1 MKKTKAVTGPIHKT
15 AALICGMLL
24 ASALLLPADAAGQQR
39 EELVVPAG
47 QSEVLDV
54 GSTYTDLMIANPDVA
69 DVLPLSNHSIYVV
82 GKKTGSTS
90 LSVYGP
96 GKRLLSVA
104 MITVSANVSGL
115 KQRLYEILPDERNI
129 AVHAAGES
137 VVLSGPVSSGPRLQQ
152 ALALAET
159 YAPGKVVNMMSVQG
173 TQQVMLSVRFVEVD
187 RNVAKDLRLN
197 VESADLHN
205 EGFDPRRPF
214 IATGETIL
222 SKSLLDSF
230 GLGQLRF
237 RYQDLDLD
245 VLFDAL
251 EKKGVAKTIA
261 NPTLV
266 AMSGD
271 TASFLAGGEFPVP
284 VAQSSG
290 SNASSGNG
298 GSSAS
303 AVAQSTITVEF
314 KQFGV
319 ALAFTPTVLDD
330 GKINLVVAPEVSDID
345 PTVSFISQGLVI
357 PGLKVRRAK
366 TTVELRDGESFTIAG
381 LLRDDYENA
390 IRQYPFVGDL
400 PVLGALFRSTGYQKH
415 QTELVMVVTPH
426 LAVPT
431 QTAQAMP
438 GGEYV
443 PPSDFEL
450 FLFGA
455 TQGLKSGV
463 NPEDRALMG
472 MDPSKVGVDGKY
484 GHVLF

>member
-1 MKKTKAVTGPIHKT
+1 MNMTKAVIGPLEKT
-15 AALICGMLL
+15 AAVLAGLMLL
-24 ASALLLPADAAGQQR
+24 ALALANPGKAAAQSR
-39 EELVVPAG
+39 EELVVPSG

-54 GSTYTDLMIANPDVA
+54 GATYTDLMIANPDVA
-69 DVLPLSNHSIYVV
+69 DVLPLTNHSIYVV
-82 GKKTGSTS
+82 GKKTGSTA

-115 KQRLYEILPDERNI
+115 KQRLYEILPEEKNI

-137 VVLSGPVSSGPRLQQ
+137 IVLSGPVSSGPKLQQ

-159 YAPGKVVNMMSVQG
+159 YAPGHVVNMMSVQG
-173 TQQVMLSVRFVEVD
+173 VQQVMLSVRFVEVD
-187 RNVAKDLRLN
+187 RTIAKGLRSNVQT
-197 VESADLHN
+197 HN
-205 EGFDPRRPF
+205 LDPNRPY
-214 IATGETIL
+214 IATGDTL
-222 SKSLLDSF
+222 SGAILDSF

-237 RYQDLDLD
+237 RNGDLDLD

-251 EKKGVAKTIA
+251 EKKGLARTLA

-284 VAQSSG
+284 VAQSAG
-290 SNASSGNG
+290 TAG
-298 GSSAS
+298 GTGGVTQA
-303 AVAQSTITVEF
+303 TISVEF

-330 GKINLVVAPEVSDID
+330 GVINLIVAPEVSDID
-345 PTVSFISQGLVI
+345 PTVSITTSGLTI
-357 PGLKVRRAK
+357 PGIKVRRAK

-381 LLRDDYENA
+381 LLKDDYQNA

-400 PVLGALFRSTGYQKH
+400 PVLGTLFRSTSYQKS

-431 QTAQAMP
+431 QGPQATP
-438 GGEYV
+438 DGNYV

-472 MDPSKVGVDGKY
+472 MDPAKVGVDGKY

>member
-1 MKKTKAVTGPIHKT
+1 MNMTKAVTGPLQKT
-15 AALICGMLL
+15 AAVLGGLLLL
-24 ASALLLPADAAGQQR
+24 ATAIAIPAKAAAQAR

-54 GSTYTDLMIANPDVA
+54 GAPYTDLMIANPDIA

-82 GKKTGSTS
+82 GKKTGSTA

-104 MITVSANVSGL
+104 MITVGANVSGL
-115 KQRLYEILPDERNI
+115 KQRLYEILPDEKNI
-129 AVHAAGES
+129 AVHAAGDS
-137 VVLSGPVSSGPRLQQ
+137 LVLSGPVSSGPRLQQ

-173 TQQVMLSVRFVEVD
+173 VQQVMLSVRFVEVD
-187 RNVAKDLRLN
+187 RNVAKGLRSN
-197 VESADLHN
+197 VQTHN
-205 EGFDPRRPF
+205 LDPNRPF
-214 IATGETIL
+214 IATGDTL
-222 SKSLLDSF
+222 SGAILDSF

-237 RYQDLDLD
+237 RNGDLDLD

-251 EKKGVAKTIA
+251 EKKGLARTLA

-290 SNASSGNG
+290 AASG
-298 GSSAS
+298 GSGVVQA
-303 AVAQSTITVEF
+303 TITVEF

-330 GKINLVVAPEVSDID
+330 GVINLVVAPEVSDID
-345 PTVSFISQGLVI
+345 PTVSITTQGLTI
-357 PGLKVRRAK
+357 PGIKVRRAK

-381 LLRDDYENA
+381 LLKDDYQNA

-400 PVLGALFRSTGYQKH
+400 PVLGTLFRSTSYQRN

-431 QTAQAMP
+431 QTAQALP
-438 GGEYV
+438 GSGMV

-472 MDPSKVGVDGKY
+472 LDPNKVGVDGKY

>member
-1 MKKTKAVTGPIHKT
+1 MNMTKAVIGPLEKT
-15 AALICGMLL
+15 AAILAGLMLL
-24 ASALLLPADAAGQQR
+24 ALALADPGKANAQSR

-54 GSTYTDLMIANPDVA
+54 GATYTDLMIANPDVA

-82 GKKTGSTS
+82 GKKTGSTA

-104 MITVSANVSGL
+104 MITVSANISGL
-115 KQRLYEILPDERNI
+115 KQRLYEILPDEKNV
-129 AVHAAGES
+129 AVHAAGDS
-137 VVLSGPVSSGPRLQQ
+137 IVLSGPVSSGPKLQQ

-159 YAPGKVVNMMSVQG
+159 FAPGHVVNMMSVQG
-173 TQQVMLSVRFVEVD
+173 VQQVMLSVRFVEVD
-187 RNVAKDLRLN
+187 RTIAKGLRSNVQT
-197 VESADLHN
+197 HN
-205 EGFDPRRPF
+205 LDTNRPY
-214 IATGETIL
+214 IATGDTL
-222 SKSLLDSF
+222 SGAILDSF

-237 RYQDLDLD
+237 RNGDLDLD

-251 EKKGVAKTIA
+251 ERRGLARTLA

-284 VAQSSG
+284 VAQSAG
-290 SNASSGNG
+290 TAG
-298 GSSAS
+298 GTGGVTQA
-303 AVAQSTITVEF
+303 TISVEF

-330 GKINLVVAPEVSDID
+330 GVINLIVAPEVSDID
-345 PTVSFISQGLVI
+345 PTVSITTSGLTI
-357 PGLKVRRAK
+357 PGIKVRRAK

-381 LLRDDYENA
+381 LLKDDYQNA

-400 PVLGALFRSTGYQKH
+400 PVLGTLFRSTSYQKS

-431 QTAQAMP
+431 QGPQAMP
-438 GGEYV
+438 DGNYV

-472 MDPSKVGVDGKY
+472 LDPNKVGVDGKY

>member
-1 MKKTKAVTGPIHKT
+1 MKKMKAVTGSLQKT
-15 AALICGMLL
+15 AALMCGLLL
-24 ASALLLPADAAGQQR
+24 AGAVLLPGNAAAQQR

-54 GSTYTDLMIANPDVA
+54 GARYTDLMIANPDVA

-96 GKRLLSVA
+96 GKKLLSVA

-115 KQRLYEILPDERNI
+115 KQRLYEILPDEKNI
-129 AVHAAGES
+129 AVHAAGDS
-137 VVLSGPVSSGPRLQQ
+137 LVLSGPVSSGPRLQQ

-159 YAPGKVVNMMSVQG
+159 YAPGHVVNMMSVQG
-173 TQQVMLSVRFVEVD
+173 TQQVMLSVRFVEVN
-187 RNVAKDLRLN
+187 RNIAKGLRSN
-197 VESADLHN
+197 VQSHH
-205 EGFDPRRPF
+205 GDPTRPF
-214 IATGETIL
+214 IATGDTL
-222 SKSLLDSF
+222 SGAILDSF
-230 GLGQLRF
+230 GLAQLRF
-237 RYQDLDLD
+237 RSGDLDLD
-245 VLFDAL
+245 ILFDAL
-251 EKKGVAKTIA
+251 EKRGLARTLA

-290 SNASSGNG
+290 SASST
-298 GSSAS
+298 GSGVVQA
-303 AVAQSTITVEF
+303 TITVEF

-330 GKINLVVAPEVSDID
+330 GVINLVVAPEVSDID
-345 PTVSFISQGLVI
+345 PSVSITTQGLTI
-357 PGLKVRRAK
+357 PGIKVRRAK

-381 LLRDDYENA
+381 LLKDDYQNA

-400 PVLGALFRSTGYQKH
+400 PVLGALFRSTSYQKNE
-415 QTELVMVVTPH
+415 TELVMVVTPH

-431 QTAQAMP
+431 QTAQALP
-438 GGEYV
+438 GSGYV

-455 TQGLKSGV
+455 TQGLRNGV

-472 MDPSKVGVDGKY
+472 MDPAKVGVDGKY

>member
-1 MKKTKAVTGPIHKT
+1 MTMTKAVTGPLQKT
-15 AALICGMLL
+15 AAVLGGLLLL
-24 ASALLLPADAAGQQR
+24 AAAIAMPGKSAAQAR
-39 EELVVPAG
+39 EELVVPVG

-54 GSTYTDLMIANPDVA
+54 GAPYTDLMIANPDIA

-82 GKKTGSTS
+82 GKKTGSTA

-104 MITVSANVSGL
+104 MITVGANVSGL
-115 KQRLYEILPDERNI
+115 KQRLYEILPDEKNI
-129 AVHAAGES
+129 AVHAAGDS
-137 VVLSGPVSSGPRLQQ
+137 LVLSGPVSSGPRLQQ

-159 YAPGKVVNMMSVQG
+159 FAPGKVVNMMSVQG
-173 TQQVMLSVRFVEVD
+173 VQQVMLSVRFVEVD
-187 RNVAKDLRLN
+187 RNVAKGLRSN
-197 VESADLHN
+197 IQTHN
-205 EGFDPRRPF
+205 LDPNRPY
-214 IATGETIL
+214 ISTGETL
-222 SKSLLDSF
+222 SGAVLDSF
-230 GLGQLRF
+230 GLAQLRF
-237 RYQDLDLD
+237 RNGDLDLD

-251 EKKGVAKTIA
+251 EKKGLARTLA

-290 SNASSGNG
+290 STTGSGG
-298 GSSAS
+298 VTQA
-303 AVAQSTITVEF
+303 TITVEF

-330 GKINLVVAPEVSDID
+330 GVINLVVAPEVSDID
-345 PTVSFISQGLVI
+345 PSVSITTQGLTI
-357 PGLKVRRAK
+357 PGIKVRRAK

-381 LLRDDYENA
+381 LLKDDYQNA

-400 PVLGALFRSTGYQKH
+400 PVLGTLFRSTSYQRN

-431 QTAQAMP
+431 QSAQALP
-438 GGEYV
+438 GAGLV

-472 MDPSKVGVDGKY
+472 LDPNKVGVDGKY

>member
-1 MKKTKAVTGPIHKT
+1 MTMTKAVTGPLQKT
-15 AALICGMLL
+15 AAVLGGLLLL
-24 ASALLLPADAAGQQR
+24 AAAIAMPGKSAAQAR
-39 EELVVPAG
+39 EELVVPVG

-54 GSTYTDLMIANPDVA
+54 GAPYTDLMIANPDIA

-82 GKKTGSTS
+82 GKKTGSTA

-104 MITVSANVSGL
+104 MITVGANVSGL
-115 KQRLYEILPDERNI
+115 KQRLYEILPDEKNI
-129 AVHAAGES
+129 AVHAAGDS
-137 VVLSGPVSSGPRLQQ
+137 LVLSGPVSSGPRMQQ

-173 TQQVMLSVRFVEVD
+173 VQQVMLSVRFVEVD
-187 RNVAKDLRLN
+187 RNVAKGLRSN
-197 VESADLHN
+197 VQTHN
-205 EGFDPRRPF
+205 YDPSRPF
-214 IATGETIL
+214 IATGDTL
-222 SKSLLDSF
+222 SGAILDSF

-237 RYQDLDLD
+237 RNGDLDLD

-251 EKKGVAKTIA
+251 EKKGLARTLA

-290 SNASSGNG
+290 TTTGSGG
-298 GSSAS
+298 
-303 AVAQSTITVEF
+303 VAQATITVEF

-330 GKINLVVAPEVSDID
+330 GVINLVVAPEVSDID
-345 PTVSFISQGLVI
+345 PSVSITTQGLTI
-357 PGLKVRRAK
+357 PGIKVRRAK

-381 LLRDDYENA
+381 LLKDDYQNA

-400 PVLGALFRSTGYQKH
+400 PVLGTLFRSTSYQRN

-431 QTAQAMP
+431 QSAQALP
-438 GGEYV
+438 GAGIV

-455 TQGLKSGV
+455 QQGLKNGV

-472 MDPSKVGVDGKY
+472 LDPNKVGVDGKY

>member
-1 MKKTKAVTGPIHKT
+1 MNMTKAVIGPLEKT
-15 AALICGMLL
+15 AAILAGLMLL
-24 ASALLLPADAAGQQR
+24 ALALADPGKANAQSR

-54 GSTYTDLMIANPDVA
+54 GATYTDLMIANPDVA

-82 GKKTGSTS
+82 GKKTGSTA

-104 MITVSANVSGL
+104 MITVSANISGL
-115 KQRLYEILPDERNI
+115 KQRLYEILPDEKNV
-129 AVHAAGES
+129 AVHAAGDS
-137 VVLSGPVSSGPRLQQ
+137 IVLSGPVSSGPKLQQ

-159 YAPGKVVNMMSVQG
+159 FAPGHVVNMMSVQG
-173 TQQVMLSVRFVEVD
+173 VQQVMLSVRFVEVD
-187 RNVAKDLRLN
+187 RTIAKGLRSNVQT
-197 VESADLHN
+197 HN
-205 EGFDPRRPF
+205 LDTNRPY
-214 IATGETIL
+214 IATGDTL
-222 SKSLLDSF
+222 SGAILDSF

-237 RYQDLDLD
+237 RNGDLDLD

-251 EKKGVAKTIA
+251 ERRGLARTLA

-284 VAQSSG
+284 VAQSAG
-290 SNASSGNG
+290 TAG
-298 GSSAS
+298 GTGGVTQA
-303 AVAQSTITVEF
+303 TISVEF

-330 GKINLVVAPEVSDID
+330 GVINLIVAPEVSDID
-345 PTVSFISQGLVI
+345 PTVSITTSGLTI
-357 PGLKVRRAK
+357 PGIKVRRAK

-381 LLRDDYENA
+381 LLKDDYQNA

-400 PVLGALFRSTGYQKH
+400 PVLGTLFRSTSYQKS

-431 QTAQAMP
+431 QGPQASP
-438 GGEYV
+438 DGNYV

-472 MDPSKVGVDGKY
+472 LDPNKVGVDGKY

>member
-1 MKKTKAVTGPIHKT
+1 MKTMKAVTGPLQKT

-24 ASALLLPADAAGQQR
+24 AGAMLLPVQAKAQAR

-104 MITVSANVSGL
+104 MITVSANVAGL
-115 KQRLYEILPDERNI
+115 KQRLYEILPDEKNI

-137 VVLSGPVSSGPRLQQ
+137 IVLSGPVSSGPRLQQ
-152 ALALAET
+152 ALALAES
-159 YAPGKVVNMMSVQG
+159 YAPGKVVNMLSVQG

-187 RNVAKDLRLN
+187 RNIAKGLRSN
-197 VESADLHN
+197 VQTHNADPN
-205 EGFDPRRPF
+205 RPF
-214 IATGETIL
+214 IATGDTL
-222 SKSLLDSF
+222 SGAILDSF
-230 GLGQLRF
+230 GLSQLRF
-237 RYQDLDLD
+237 RNGDLDLD
-245 VLFDAL
+245 ILFDAL
-251 EKKGVAKTIA
+251 EKKGYARTLA

-284 VAQSSG
+284 VAQSAG
-290 SNASSGNG
+290 NTASNGSSGVVQ
-298 GSSAS
+298 A
-303 AVAQSTITVEF
+303 TITVEF

-330 GKINLVVAPEVSDID
+330 GVINLVVAPEVSDID
-345 PTVSFISQGLVI
+345 PSVSITTQGLTI
-357 PGLKVRRAK
+357 PGIKVRRAK

-381 LLRDDYENA
+381 LLKDDYQNA

-400 PVLGALFRSTGYQKH
+400 PVLGSLFRSTSYQKN

-431 QTAQAMP
+431 QTAQALP
-438 GGEYV
+438 GGSFV

>member
-1 MKKTKAVTGPIHKT
+1 MKKTKADTGPLQKS

-24 ASALLLPADAAGQQR
+24 AGAMLLPVQAKAQAR

-54 GSTYTDLMIANPDVA
+54 GATYSDLMIADPNVA

-115 KQRLYEILPDERNI
+115 KQRLYEILPDEKNI
-129 AVHAAGES
+129 AVHAAGDS
-137 VVLSGPVSSGPRLQQ
+137 LVLSGPVSSGPRLQQ

-173 TQQVMLSVRFVEVD
+173 TQQVMLSVRFVEVS
-187 RNVAKDLRLN
+187 RNVAKGLRTN
-197 VESADLHN
+197 VSTHN
-205 EGFDPRRPF
+205 LDPNRPF
-214 IATGETIL
+214 IATGDTL
-222 SKSLLDSF
+222 SGAILDSF

-237 RYQDLDLD
+237 RNGDLDLD

-251 EKKGVAKTIA
+251 ERKGLARTLA

-284 VAQSSG
+284 VSQSAG
-290 SNASSGNG
+290 SASSGG
-298 GSSAS
+298 GSGVVQA
-303 AVAQSTITVEF
+303 TITVEF

-330 GKINLVVAPEVSDID
+330 GVINLVVAPEVSDID
-345 PTVSFISQGLVI
+345 PTVSITTQGLTI
-357 PGLKVRRAK
+357 PGIKVRRAK

-381 LLRDDYENA
+381 LLRDDYQNA

-400 PVLGALFRSTGYQKH
+400 PVLGSLFRSTSYQKN

-431 QTAQAMP
+431 QTAQAVP
-438 GGEYV
+438 GGNFV

-472 MDPSKVGVDGKY
+472 MDPNKVGVDGKY